1 MLDESTL
8 KGGGF
13 IKQRQPDYFVVRVK
27 VLVGDASVEQLRTI
41 ADIAEQYGRGET
53 HFTVRQCIEIPWV
66 RIEHFDE
73 ITAKLAAVG
82 LGPGACG
89 PRVRVPVC
97 CPGAA
102 ICKRGLNDTKALAR
116 TLDARMYDGS
126 RILPHKFKVGVT
138 GCGAACAKPQENDL
152 GFMGAVRPLFDERDG
167 ACIACGVCGQACPT
181 GAISF
186 DDEGHPVI
194 DYERC
199 EADGKCVAACPTKA
213 IRAEDTGWRVF
224 AGGKFGREPVLGVEL
239 VRFVSSE
246 RAEAI
251 ADAVLATYMA
261 NGRKGERLRNTM
273 DRIGHEAFRDQVLAQ
288 AQAAVPTTEGDA
300 A

>member
-13 IKQRQPDYFVVRVK
+13 IKQRQADYFVVRVK
-27 VLVGDASVEQLRTI
+27 VLVGDATVEQLRTV
-41 ADIAEQYGRGET
+41 ADIAEEFGRGET

-73 ITAKLAAVG
+73 ITARLAAVG

-97 CPGAA
+97 CPGSAV
-102 ICKRGLNDTKALAR
+102 CKRGLNDTKSLAK
-116 TLDARMYDGS
+116 TLDARMYG
-126 RILPHKFKVGVT
+126 RGGLPHKFKVGVT
-138 GCGAACAKPQENDL
+138 GCTAACAKPQENDL
-152 GFMGAVRPLFDERDG
+152 GFMGAVRPIFDERDG
-167 ACIACGVCGQACPT
+167 GCIACGVCGEACPT

-186 DDEGHPVI
+186 DAEGHPVI
-194 DYERC
+194 DYARC
-199 EADGKCVAACPTKA
+199 DSDGKCVAACPTQA

-251 ADAVLATYMA
+251 AEAVLATYVA
-261 NGRKGERLRNTM
+261 NSRKGERLRNTM
-273 DRIGHEAFRDQVLAQ
+273 DRLGHDAFRQQVLTAAQ
-288 AQAAVPTTEGDA
+288 GESATKGDA